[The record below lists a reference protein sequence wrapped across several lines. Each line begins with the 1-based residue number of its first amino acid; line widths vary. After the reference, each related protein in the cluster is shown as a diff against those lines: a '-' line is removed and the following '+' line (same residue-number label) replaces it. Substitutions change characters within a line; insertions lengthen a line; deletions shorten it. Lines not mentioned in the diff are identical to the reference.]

1 MLRTLR
7 APGERGYKIP
17 RGGLY
22 RFVSAPNYFGELVE
36 WSGFALAAWSPAAL
50 VFVVWTAANLAPRAW
65 ANHRWY
71 RRTFPDYPPEPPR
84 ARALPLLGAIIVGDP
99 CVAPHSSIAAYP
111 AVGRGCKR
119 VTRPAAA
126 ASTERSAMRA
136 TQKPGESTAPAR
148 PLKRCF
154 EEDASGDPPR
164 PLEALLDRAAERYD
178 HGDFQTS
185 LVCAEEAARVEPRS
199 VEAHHDRAAALQ
211 EIGRLDE
218 AESAFTRALA
228 LDPDD
233 PETLAGAADLYIN
246 RLPPTN
252 DHTETGLE
260 FARRGSRRLKRV
272 HAPHGARPDRALVA
286 RLALLEGQALND
298 LGRSREALMR
308 LDAALAAVPD
318 DSHARY
324 ERAVAL
330 FDLCRFAEAKRAFND
345 VLAKN
350 PHDAWAH
357 HHLGLTLERLGD
369 VASADRELARAR
381 MEAPAEFHSPVEVS
395 AAEFRALVDNEAKKL
410 SPELRADLGR
420 VALETVGPARP
431 QRSHR
436 RGAAAGADHPRP
448 LPRRA
453 HRRSAGSG
461 GARHRHLSQEPRA
474 RGRVARRADPADP
487 HHAAARARPPARRG
501 RRRLARARARMSAEK
516 AVGTVSRPPSAPRS
530 SSSSASRRK
539 KSPRSAS
546 SARCS
551 ARRSISI
558 ACSWCCSR
566 R

>member
-1 MLRTLR
+1 MRRAAFAFAAFFLV
-7 APGERGYKIP
+7 APGCR
-17 RGGLY
+17 R
-22 RFVSAPNYFGELVE
+22 VSKPAPE
-36 WSGFALAAWSPAAL
+36 A
-50 VFVVWTAANLAPRAW
+50 
-65 ANHRWY
+65 
-71 RRTFPDYPPEPPR
+71 
-84 ARALPLLGAIIVGDP
+84 
-99 CVAPHSSIAAYP
+99 
-111 AVGRGCKR
+111 
-119 VTRPAAA
+119 
-126 ASTERSAMRA
+126 TERSAMRA
-136 TQKPGESTAPAR
+136 THEKSGDATPTR

-154 EEDASGDPPR
+154 EEDASGDPAR
-164 PLEALLDRAAERYD
+164 PLEALLDRAADRYD

-272 HAPHGARPDRALVA
+272 RSPHGARPDRALVA

-318 DSHARY
+318 DLHARY

-330 FDLCRFAEAKRAFND
+330 FDLCRFAEARRAFND
-345 VLAKN
+345 VLVKN

-381 MEAPAEFHSPVEVS
+381 TEAPAEFHSPVEVS
-395 AAEFRALVDNEAKKL
+395 QAEFRALVDGEAKKL
-410 SPELRADLGR
+410 PTELRADLGR
-420 VALETVGPARP
+420 VNLETADLPDLSDLTAEEPPLAPTILGLF
-431 QRSHR
+431 
-436 RGAAAGADHPRP
+436 RGAPIGEAPEA
-448 LPRRA
+448 
-453 HRRSAGSG
+453 
-461 GARHRHLSQEPRA
+461 E
-474 RGRVARRADPADP
+474 
-487 HHAAARARPPARRG
+487 ARAIVIYRKN
-501 RRRLARARARMSAEK
+501 LA
-516 AVGTVSRPPSAPRS
+516 
-530 SSSSASRRK
+530 
-539 KSPRSAS
+539 
-546 SARCS
+546 
-551 ARRSISI
+551 
-558 ACSWCCSR
+558 
-566 R
+566 